1 MKIQDIGFLILLFS
15 AFFIR
20 SGRLAAGL
28 GLLFLILA
36 MPLFALWVFF
46 TAQRFVIY
54 AAAFFVLSI
63 TLQLV
68 EIKRR
73 RKE

>member
-1 MKIQDIGFLILLFS
+1 MKIQDIGFLTLLFLVLW
-15 AFFIR
+15 AR
-20 SGRLAAGL
+20 SERLATGL

-36 MPLFALWVFF
+36 MPLFALWIFF